1 MADMEEIIRRFL
13 GGDGEAFNQIVRQW
27 ETKVYNLAWR
37 FLGNREDAQDIVQE
51 TFLSVFQSLRNLR
64 DPKSFPAWLYRI
76 ALNHCRARWRSRP
89 GDLSLNDPVSPEEE
103 GDEGESRVLL
113 PSQQTRDP
121 LEAMDLIRKS
131 LAGLSEDHRTAII
144 LKEYL
149 GLNLEEV
156 AEVMGCPLSTA
167 KSRVYHGLRGVQRNL
182 KRLLSRP
189 RQGLRPSKSTN
200 ETTDEHR

>member
-1 MADMEEIIRRFL
+1 MADLEEIIRRFL

-121 LEAMDLIRKS
+121 LEAMDLIRKA
-131 LAGLSEDHRTAII
+131 LA
-144 LKEYL
+144 